1 MCQDAFRRT
10 NEIRTASLLGS
21 QSDDDGGRVGQ
32 SDLSCNGRPATE
44 RGPLE
49 MKEEKDTAKE
59 AFDAA
64 AFAQFRF
71 RPGGRQAKAIF
82 LAFGVPGDDSHGSQR
97 GMDPADEAQPPLGS
111 IQADHAR
118 MNAVEMHR
126 PLQERTSKRCI
137 MDIGS

>member
-1 MCQDAFRRT
+1 MCQDAFGRT

-21 QSDDDGGRVGQ
+21 ESDDDGSGVGQ

-44 RGPLE
+44 RGTLE

-71 RPGGRQAKAIF
+71 RPGGRQAERDSS
-82 LAFGVPGDDSHGSQR
+82 GVWGSRGRQPRLPAWHGSR
-97 GMDPADEAQPPLGS
+97 
-111 IQADHAR
+111 R
-118 MNAVEMHR
+118 
-126 PLQERTSKRCI
+126 
-137 MDIGS
+137 